1 MMAGTLNTP
10 AVTDPVK
17 ANGFYSFVT
26 TIPDDDVVS
35 VPLKGTCGFMFLAT
49 VALAHQGMFWFR
61 GSLASKYLG
70 AATTV
75 AGTGVLTGTTGTD
88 GNTTV
93 STTGNTLYIEN
104 RSGGAQEYVITLM
117 TEHAA
122 YE

>member
-1 MMAGTLNTP
+1 MAGTLNTP

-17 ANGFYSFVT
+17 ANGFYSFVI
-26 TIPDDDVVS
+26 TIQDDDFYS
-35 VPLKGTCGFMFLAT
+35 FSPKGTCGFAFIST
-49 VALAHQGMFWFR
+49 VALAHYGGFYFR
-61 GSLASKYLG
+61 SSATVKVFG

-93 STTGNTLYIEN
+93 SATGGAIYIEN
-104 RSGGAQEYVITLM
+104 RSGGPLEYVVTLV
-117 TEHAA
+117 TENSA